1 MGTHYEHAVGVK
13 KKVPI
18 AMAFRHPN
26 TAKSTA
32 LECALS
38 VLGRGEMPLGDTTHA
53 QLIKELSSHSLP
65 LMWDDVSNLS
75 QLENIAITR
84 IFSRTLIVPFKE
96 VEVKDSLIDRLKLK
110 EKLDQRMANS
120 IKSCGVILGL
130 VDISM
135 GCWMIHLQQKS
146 RVYYLMTWIFDLRRI
161 I

>member
-53 QLIKELSSHSLP
+53 RLIKELSSHSLP

-75 QLENIAITR
+75 QLENIALMCYNKN
-84 IFSRTLIVPFKE
+84 IFKNFNRSIQGGGSQGF
-96 VEVKDSLIDRLKLK
+96 ID
-110 EKLDQRMANS
+110 
-120 IKSCGVILGL
+120 
-130 VDISM
+130 
-135 GCWMIHLQQKS
+135 
-146 RVYYLMTWIFDLRRI
+146 
-161 I
+161 